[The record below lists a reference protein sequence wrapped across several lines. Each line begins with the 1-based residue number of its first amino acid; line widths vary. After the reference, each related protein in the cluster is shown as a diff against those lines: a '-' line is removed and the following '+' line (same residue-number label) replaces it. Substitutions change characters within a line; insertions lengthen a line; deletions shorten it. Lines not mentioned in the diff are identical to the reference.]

1 MMAILYVLLALLG
14 VAGWVLWSGRVV
26 VPANHVGIVTRRY
39 GPTHPDPAF
48 KQVNPANARGVL
60 ARTLL
65 PGGFRWFPPVV
76 YAVEFVP
83 RVHVPTDMIGLVT
96 AKEGRT
102 RTDGRVLGR
111 HVDCDSFQDGQAFL
125 EGGGEQGVQVATLA
139 GGQAYYINTR
149 LFDVRTVPRTHV
161 PAGTIGLVQ
170 ARAGAVRPPD
180 QRFGRHVECD
190 SFQDGRAFLEGGG
203 EQGRQLAVL
212 GGGASYAINP
222 ELFEV
227 ITVDNVA
234 DARDGLTE
242 AHLREISI
250 EEGYTG
256 VVVTLDGAEPRQDAD
271 GAVGPRVEG
280 HHSFRLPWEFL
291 ANGGWRGVQEETLGE
306 GTAYALN
313 PWFVRVLPIPTRM
326 LSLEWADK
334 AKSEADSYDA
344 SLGKIVVNVQGF
356 DLEVALSQNLQIP
369 REVAPRLVSEFGGV
383 PTSGLGGLVN
393 DPAPVQRFVRNV
405 LGKAVSGYFSEIA
418 TTSSVLDFLG
428 RYEDVRKDL
437 TDKVTHALE
446 KLGVR
451 TLNTSL
457 GRFTPTDLSLPEALK
472 KRFDAEND
480 LDNLKVGVE
489 QARLKDQIDE
499 LQAQSVHRR
508 IALDLEKEVKLLG
521 PENVAMIRI
530 VREFAKFEVPDY
542 IGGGDISAYV
552 QALPMTAVQ
561 DLLARLQELR
571 NGQRAISGPE
581 RKELTKET
589 AQAIEGDGEVTES
602 QDSTEV

>member
-1 MMAILYVLLALLG
+1 MMIPLLAVLAALLG
-14 VAGWVLWSGRVV
+14 AAGWVGWAGRVA
-26 VPANHVGIVTRRY
+26 VPADHVGIVTRRL
-39 GPTHPDPAF
+39 GPAHPNPAF
-48 KQVNPANARGVL
+48 KQVNPATARGVL

-65 PGGFRWFPPVV
+65 PGGFHWLTPLMYSVD
-76 YAVEFVP
+76 FVP
-83 RVHVPTDMIGLVT
+83 RVHVPAGMIGLVT

-102 RTDGRVLGR
+102 RTDGRTLGR
-111 HVDCDSFQDGQAFL
+111 HVDCDGFQDGQAFL
-125 EGGGEQGVQVATLA
+125 LGGGEQGVQVATLT

-149 LFDVRTVPRTHV
+149 LFDVEMVPRTYV
-161 PAGTIGLVQ
+161 PPGTVGLVQ
-170 ARAGAVRPPD
+170 AKAGAVRPAD

-190 SFQDGRAFLEGGG
+190 SFQDGQAFLDGGG

-212 GGGASYAINP
+212 GGGAYYDINP
-222 ELFEV
+222 ELFQV
-227 ITVDNVA
+227 ITTDNVSA
-234 DARDGLTE
+234 SRDGLTE
-242 AHLREISI
+242 AHLQEISL

-271 GAVGPRVEG
+271 GTVGPRVEG
-280 HHSFRLPWEFL
+280 HRSFRLPWVFL
-291 ANGGWRGVQEETLGE
+291 AGGGWRGVQEETLGE
-306 GTAYALN
+306 GTTYALN

-326 LSLEWADK
+326 LFLKWADK
-334 AKSEADSYDA
+334 QESESDNYDVA
-344 SLGKIVVNVQGF
+344 LGKIVVNVQGF

-369 REVAPRLVSEFGGV
+369 RDVAPRLVSEFGGV
-383 PTSGLGGLVN
+383 PTSGLGGLVD

-405 LGKAVSGYFSEIA
+405 LGETVSGYFSEIA

-457 GRFTPTDLSLPEALK
+457 GRFTPTDPSLPEALK

-480 LDNLKVGVE
+480 LDNLRVGVE
-489 QARLKDQIDE
+489 QAQLRDLIDE
-499 LQAQSVHRR
+499 LEAQSEYRR
-508 IALDLEKEVKLLG
+508 VALELEKEVRLLG

-530 VREFAKFEVPDY
+530 VREFANFDVPDY

-561 DLLARLQELR
+561 DLLARLRELR
-571 NGQRAISGPE
+571 QDQQAIAGVP
-581 RKELTKET
+581 RQELTKESET
-589 AQAIEGDGEVTES
+589 QAED
-602 QDSTEV
+602 